1 MIQSRLS
8 STEKLLVVWCPTCVN
23 KRLPGAPLG
32 CALPVLMGDGQSGAP
47 CPCHHTMSCPFH
59 LPIPSLASQWLYPAL
74 TSDATSPPSWLICSQ
89 QALHFP
95 SYLASIPA
103 NSNQGYLTYTHSVL
117 TQTNVSSPTSSEALC
132 EMSRFP
138 PSVLAVSQ
146 LRTWKV
152 RGLSAYFKKRG
163 RK

>member
-1 MIQSRLS
+1 MIQSRL
-8 STEKLLVVWCPTCVN
+8 STEKLLVVWCPTLCQQ
-23 KRLPGAPLG
+23 KIAQGSTGL
-32 CALPVLMGDGQSGAP
+32 CS
-47 CPCHHTMSCPFH
+47 SCPDGRWPEWGI
-59 LPIPSLASQWLYPAL
+59 LPLPPSLASQWLYPAL

-103 NSNQGYLTYTHSVL
+103 NSNQGYLTDTHSVL

-132 EMSRFP
+132 EMSWFP